1 MEFPLGYTNWVIP
14 ITVPFPNTL
23 SETINCKC
31 KQSTVEQQKNS
42 STENWTSSVEK
53 IEKTSFTM
61 LRKTDKTISA
71 IILQN
76 AMSVI
81 LE

>member
-1 MEFPLGYTNWVIP
+1 MQ
-14 ITVPFPNTL
+14 TVD
-23 SETINCKC
+23 
-31 KQSTVEQQKNS
+31 STVEQQKNS